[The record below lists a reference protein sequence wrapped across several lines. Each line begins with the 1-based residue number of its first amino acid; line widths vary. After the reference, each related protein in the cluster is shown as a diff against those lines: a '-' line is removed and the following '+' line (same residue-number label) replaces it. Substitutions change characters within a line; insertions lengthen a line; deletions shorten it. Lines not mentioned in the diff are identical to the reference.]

1 METTAQSCG
10 KLSQLLRQIGN
21 QEGHEDISQFIK
33 SVNGERKRL
42 WEKTQ
47 TTGHAKRQAER
58 SKRERDNEAVKK
70 RIKFEET
77 DEETGKSKLKRQTM
91 GYYHNLEDLTG
102 IE

>member
-1 METTAQSCG
+1 MGEDSDDGTCEET
-10 KLSQLLRQIGN
+10 
-21 QEGHEDISQFIK
+21 
-33 SVNGERKRL
+33 GEEVK
-42 WEKTQ
+42 E
-47 TTGHAKRQAER
+47 
-58 SKRERDNEAVKK
+58 RERDNEAVKK